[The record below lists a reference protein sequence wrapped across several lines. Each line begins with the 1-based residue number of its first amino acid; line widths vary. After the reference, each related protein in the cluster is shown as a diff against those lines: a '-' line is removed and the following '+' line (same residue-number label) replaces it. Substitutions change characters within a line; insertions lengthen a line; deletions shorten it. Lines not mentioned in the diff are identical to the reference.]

1 MAKFPG
7 DAEKWFRVTLYE
19 AVQGVI
25 PLVKHAEHWC
35 YTYPQALDLAHQY
48 EAMMPTYAKMG
59 WYGYE
64 VRIVDM
70 LFRGEEYATGKIFEE
85 EKENENEDHQD

>member
-1 MAKFPG
+1 MARFPG

-19 AVQGVI
+19 AVQGVM

-35 YTYPQALDLAHQY
+35 YTFPQALDLARQY

-85 EKENENEDHQD
+85 KGNENEDH